1 MSSELKLYNTLSR
14 SKQTFTPLDLNKVR
28 LYVCGPTVYD
38 FPHVGNARP
47 LIVFDLLF
55 RLLNEIFGKEK
66 VQYVRNITDVDDK
79 ILESAKSKN
88 ISIQDL
94 AKKVI
99 KDFQDDCS
107 YLNCLAPTK
116 EPKATDHIQEM
127 IELTA
132 KLIEKKFAYIENRH
146 VYFEVSKYKDYG
158 SLSNKKIE
166 ELISGSRVEIS
177 KSKKSPVD
185 FVLWKP
191 SLEGEP
197 GWDSPWGKGRPGW
210 HLECSA
216 MSEKYLGKEFDIHGG
231 GLDLI
236 FPHHENEIAQSTCAN
251 DTAALAKFWMHN
263 GYVTVNK
270 EKMSKSEGN
279 FITINELKDKFDGQV
294 IRLAMLST
302 HYTQPFDWN
311 DQILENSYKTLN
323 KWYDFYSDESETVDP
338 TLLNSLKDDLNT
350 PLFISQLHKLYQ
362 EAIGGDMKSGKK
374 LSSACKLIGL
384 FNVSAIIWKD
394 QKRKKSLS
402 EDEINTLI
410 KERNLARDNKDFKR
424 SDEIRD
430 LLNDKGV
437 LIEDKENS
445 TTWKYL

>member
-55 RLLNEIFGKEK
+55 RLLSEIFGKEK
-66 VQYVRNITDVDDK
+66 VHYVRNITDVDDK

-323 KWYDFYSDESETVDP
+323 KWYDFYSDESETVDS

-437 LIEDKENS
+437 LIEDKENL

>member
-146 VYFEVSKYKDYG
+146 VYFEVSKYKNYG

>member
-55 RLLNEIFGKEK
+55 RLLSEIFGKEK
-66 VQYVRNITDVDDK
+66 VHYVRNITDVDDK

-191 SLEGEP
+191 SLEGEL

>member
-55 RLLNEIFGKEK
+55 RLLSEIFGKEK
-66 VQYVRNITDVDDK
+66 VHYVRNITDVDDK

-88 ISIQDL
+88 ISIQEL

-127 IELTA
+127 VELTA

-402 EDEINTLI
+402 EDEVNTLI